1 MKQFF
6 PQQNFYHDFL
16 EFRYQFVRFFV
27 IGTVASNIDKVQSE
41 SRTKYTDTSKAS
53 NTLTS
58 PNRCSTSPSRQNI
71 DKKFNIESKG
81 RI

>member
-1 MKQFF
+1 MR
-6 PQQNFYHDFL
+6 YFL
-16 EFRYQFVRFFV
+16 
-27 IGTVASNIDKVQSE
+27 IGTVAGKIDKVQSE
-41 SRTKYTDTSKAS
+41 NRTKYTDASKAS

-58 PNRCSTSPSRQNI
+58 PNRCSTSPSRQNT